1 MPGIH
6 EILDGRYEILREIG
20 AGGAGVVF
28 LGYHLT
34 LNKYIVIKKLKTQ
47 VREYLNIRGEADI
60 LKELHHR
67 YLPQVY
73 DFVITGNEV
82 YTVMDYVDGHDLNWY
97 IRNGIVFSET
107 ELLL

>member
-6 EILDGRYEILREIG
+6 DVLDGRYEILREIG
-20 AGGAGVVF
+20 TGGAGIVF

-34 LNKYIVIKKLKTQ
+34 LNKYVVVKKLKTQ

-60 LKELHHR
+60 LKGLHHR

-73 DFVITGNEV
+73 DFLIVGDEV
-82 YTVMDYVDGHDLNWY
+82 YTVMDYVDGHDLN
-97 IRNGIVFSET
+97 
-107 ELLL
+107 